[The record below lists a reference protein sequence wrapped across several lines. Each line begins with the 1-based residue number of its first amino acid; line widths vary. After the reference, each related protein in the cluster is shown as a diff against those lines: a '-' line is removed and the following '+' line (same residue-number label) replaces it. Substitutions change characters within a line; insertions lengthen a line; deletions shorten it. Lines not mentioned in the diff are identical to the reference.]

1 MIEHSHLGEN
11 QRVAVITGTA
21 RCFPA
26 RRGVYQRVAVFISAS
41 RCFISASHLE
51 PPGSL
56 HMAPLQLADFCL
68 YSH

>member
-26 RRGVYQRVAVFISAS
+26 RRGVYQRVAVFYQRVAPRATRISTHGPPAAS
-41 RCFISASHLE
+41 
-51 PPGSL
+51 
-56 HMAPLQLADFCL
+56 
-68 YSH
+68 